1 MAYKR
6 CFEQKAVVKG
16 RSVTA
21 TRRGI
26 TSQEF
31 TLVFKVC
38 AAWVKLSTSGSSDLP
53 PLELY

>member
-21 TRRGI
+21 TRRRI

-38 AAWVKLSTSGSSDLP
+38 AAWVKLSTSGLSDLP